1 MQHHMHDLV
10 CGMTVEPEHGAGT
23 EVYHGTT
30 YTCCSPHCLEKFRAD
45 PAQYVTPGHVHETHR
60 CLPSGGPPRGEPLL
74 SSAWAAGVGA
84 YGVLQRQVCPSG
96 AVLAF
101 VWSRGCTPAL
111 SRVSTEQRA

>member
-45 PAQYVTPGHVHETHR
+45 PAQYVTPGHVHETH
-60 CLPSGGPPRGEPLL
+60 G
-74 SSAWAAGVGA
+74 SAPGVVRLWRP
-84 YGVLQRQVCPSG
+84 GVLCTWRNILSTAEGILSLLWRVPMSALGWPS
-96 AVLAF
+96 A
-101 VWSRGCTPAL
+101 R
-111 SRVSTEQRA
+111 